1 MTHDER
7 RCHPARVWIDRTF
20 IFVEDAVYV
29 GLGLVLAF
37 SAVSLLVSGAVRIVE
52 GTAGHAPPVPVIDTL
67 DRILLVLLV
76 IELLYTVRV
85 SFRERAILPEP
96 FLLAGL
102 IAAVRRVLVLTAEY
116 GERHGRP
123 DLSRQ
128 DFVTE
133 LLALTGL
140 ILVLVLSLVLLRKAD
155 AARPAGL
162 TGSSGPAW

>member
-1 MTHDER
+1 MPHDER
-7 RCHPARVWIDRTF
+7 PCHPARVWIDRTF

-37 SAVSLLVSGAVRIVE
+37 SALSLLISGAVRIAQ
-52 GTAGHAPPVPVIDTL
+52 GTVGHGPPVQVIETL

-123 DLSRQ
+123 DLSRE

-140 ILVLVLSLVLLRKAD
+140 ILILVLSLVLLRKAD
-155 AARPAGL
+155 AARP
-162 TGSSGPAW
+162 TGSTERPGQTG